1 MVIHIILKIFVLP
14 YNIWVTLTALQTPA
28 MIEKDGGTYE
38 KGDALTLTADKH
50 YHLHVQ
56 NKKN

>member
-28 MIEKDGGTYE
+28 MIVKEEKNVKKDDGFS
-38 KGDALTLTADKH
+38 LIADKH
-50 YHLHVQ
+50 F
-56 NKKN
+56 